1 MIGDCDELGN
11 WDTKKCL
18 KLKWTEGHYW
28 VSVQP
33 LYTNRPYFKYKY
45 IQYSDGH
52 IEDGMDRLADVEVLP
67 EVNNAARAYDIN
79 LRQNNLYKVV
89 QLNDVWESFRVNF
102 SVYAPMET
110 HSDQMFI
117 SGSRDELGN
126 WNKTSSPIQMTR
138 SIINQDWLNE
148 KYGEG
153 VMPFEASITLKQQ
166 RQTVINHHFSFD
178 YNYTFRNGASMSG
191 GGFTERHLPR
201 TISFIDPSNYS
212 GQYSHNN

>member
-1 MIGDCDELGN
+1 
-11 WDTKKCL
+11 
-18 KLKWTEGHYW
+18 
-28 VSVQP
+28 
-33 LYTNRPYFKYKY
+33 
-45 IQYSDGH
+45 
-52 IEDGMDRLADVEVLP
+52 MDRLADVEVLP
-67 EVNNAARAYDIN
+67 EVNNAARVYDIN
-79 LRQNNLYKVV
+79 RRENNQYKVV

-102 SVYAPMET
+102 SVYAPIET
-110 HSDQMFI
+110 HGDQMFI

-126 WNKTSSPIQMTR
+126 WNKTSSPGQMTR

-178 YNYTFRNGASMSG
+178 YNYTFRNGASTSG

-201 TISFIDPSNYS
+201 TISFIDPSNYN